1 MRRCPDGRRIAVKT
15 PGFWYR
21 QPGSAAALLSPA
33 AAVWGLG
40 GTLRRRT
47 IRPAS
52 SPVPVVCV
60 GNVVAGGAGK
70 TPVVLSLAR
79 ICTAGG
85 RRPHLLSRGYGGRLR
100 GPVRVDPGTHTAR
113 DVGDEPLLL
122 ARDAPTWVA
131 RDRVAGARAAA
142 AAGAGIIV
150 LDDGLQNPRLRK
162 DLALLVVDG
171 DTGFGNGRLIP
182 AGPLRE
188 PPSVALARADA
199 VIVMGTDRHGL
210 ADGAAAAGRP
220 VLHAR
225 LEPDEHA
232 ARLKDEP
239 VVAFAGIARPAKF
252 FATLEDVGA
261 RLVARFAFPDHHRFD
276 PDELM
281 QMADLAAA
289 SGARLVTTAK
299 DHVRLPVEARAM
311 TETVG
316 VHVVWSDP
324 AAVDALLAGIG
335 VS

>member
-1 MRRCPDGRRIAVKT
+1 MKT
-15 PGFWYR
+15 PRFWYR

-33 AAVWGLG
+33 AALWGLG

-47 IRPAS
+47 SRPAS
-52 SPVPVVCV
+52 APVPIICV

-70 TPVVLSLAR
+70 TPVVLALAET
-79 ICTAGG
+79 CAVGG

-100 GPVRVDPGTHTAR
+100 GPVRVDPDTHSAR

-122 ARDAPTWVA
+122 ARSAPTWVA
-131 RDRVAGARAAA
+131 RDRLAGARAAA
-142 AAGAGIIV
+142 AAGAGMII
-150 LDDGLQNPRLRK
+150 LDDGLQNPRLHK

-171 DTGFGNGRLIP
+171 ETGFGNGRLIP

-188 PPSVALARADA
+188 PPAVALARADA

-220 VLHAR
+220 ILQAR
-225 LEPDEHA
+225 LEPDDDA
-232 ARLKDEP
+232 ARLKGKP

-252 FATLEDVGA
+252 FATLEGIGA

-289 SGARLVTTAK
+289 SGARLVTTEK
-299 DHVRLPVEARAM
+299 DHVRLPVEARGI
-311 TETVG
+311 TETIG
-316 VHVVWSDP
+316 IHVVWSDP
-324 AAVDALLAGIG
+324 AAVDALLAGIPA
-335 VS
+335 S